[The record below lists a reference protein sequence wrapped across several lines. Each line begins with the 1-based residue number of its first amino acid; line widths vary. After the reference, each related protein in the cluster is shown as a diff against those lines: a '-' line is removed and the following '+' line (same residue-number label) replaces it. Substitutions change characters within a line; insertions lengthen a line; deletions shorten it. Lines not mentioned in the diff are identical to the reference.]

1 MQVTLVCF
9 SFITFVHSV
18 TLKAMPI
25 TAEEAFQEAA
35 SKILDTTTFVRAV
48 LSGRRRNM
56 SVDFERIDIRP
67 VEIKGVLHLQL
78 MQNDGRATTTKNL
91 LPSALEVDQLLT
103 SGYANILVEST
114 QEAYS
119 IRVTKSGD
127 AQVHT
132 EKRALEQNF
141 SHDKKK
147 DRLLDASD
155 PFLRE
160 VGIADAKGVIKPSR
174 QDKYKQV
181 EEFLRLLSP
190 ALNAAIEAGQIHKP
204 TQANPLRIT
213 DLGCGHAY
221 LTFAAHQFLLS
232 SGIPV
237 VVTGID
243 VRPESRDRNNAIAQ
257 KLGIASSISFKAEE
271 ISKTTS
277 DAADIAIALHACDT
291 ATDDA
296 IAWAVNGGA
305 KLLLIAPC
313 CHHDIQKQIDAAPEP
328 WGALTKFGL
337 MKERLGDLLTDSFRA
352 QLLRIVGYRVEVI
365 EFVGGEHTPRNL
377 MIRAVKTD
385 AKPEQI
391 DVDRYLEIT
400 AQWGVK
406 PALEKK
412 LSTLNIR

>member
-1 MQVTLVCF
+1 
-9 SFITFVHSV
+9 
-18 TLKAMPI
+18 MPI
-25 TAEEAFQEAA
+25 TCQEAFSEAA
-35 SKILDTTTFVRAV
+35 SKILNTNSFVRAV

-56 SVDFERIDIRP
+56 SVDFERIDIRLI
-67 VEIKGVLHLQL
+67 EIKGVLHLQL

-91 LPSALEVDQLLT
+91 LPSTVEVDQLLN
-103 SGYANILVEST
+103 SGYANIMVEST
-114 QEAYS
+114 DEAYS

-127 AQVHT
+127 AQVHI
-132 EKRALEQNF
+132 EKRQAEQNL

-147 DRLLDASD
+147 ERLLDSND

-160 VGIADAKGVIKPSR
+160 VGIADVKGVIKPSR

-190 ALNAAIEAGQIHKP
+190 ALSAAIEAGHIHKP
-204 TQANPLRIT
+204 TSDKPLRIT
-213 DLGCGHAY
+213 DLGCGNAY
-221 LTFAAHQFLLS
+221 LTFAAHQFLMN
-232 SGIPV
+232 SGFPV
-237 VVTGID
+237 VITGID
-243 VRPESRDRNNAIAQ
+243 LRPESRDRNNKIAE
-257 KLGIASSISFKAEE
+257 KLGITTTINFRAEE
-271 ISKTTS
+271 ISKTT
-277 DAADIAIALHACDT
+277 AETADIAIALHACDT

-296 IAWAVNGGA
+296 IAWAVNGGS

-328 WGALTKFGL
+328 WGAITKFGL
-337 MKERLGDLLTDSFRA
+337 MKERLGDLLTDSLRA
-352 QLLRIVGYRVEVI
+352 QLLRLAGYRVEII

-391 DVDRYLEIT
+391 DIDRYFEIT

>member
-1 MQVTLVCF
+1 
-9 SFITFVHSV
+9 
-18 TLKAMPI
+18 MPI
-25 TAEEAFQEAA
+25 TREEAFQEAA
-35 SKILDTTTFVRAV
+35 SKILDTSTFVRAV

-56 SVDFERIDIRP
+56 TVPFERIDIRP

-91 LPSALEVDQLLT
+91 LPTALEVDQLLD
-103 SGYANILVEST
+103 SGYANIMVEST
-114 QEAYS
+114 SQAYS

-132 EKRALEQNF
+132 EKRTSEQNLA
-141 SHDKKK
+141 HDKKK
-147 DRLLDASD
+147 DRLLDSND

-190 ALNAAIEAGQIHKP
+190 ALNAAIDAGQIHKP
-204 TQANPLRIT
+204 TTTQPLRIT

-221 LTFAAHQFLLS
+221 LTFAAHQFLMN

-243 VRPESRDRNNAIAQ
+243 VRTESRDRNNAIAE
-257 KLGIASSISFKAEE
+257 KLGITKTISFKAEE
-271 ISKTTS
+271 ISKTT
-277 DAADIAIALHACDT
+277 AETADIAIALHACDT

-352 QLLRIVGYRVEVI
+352 QLLRLVGYRVEVI
-365 EFVGGEHTPRNL
+365 EFIGGEHTPRNL

-385 AKPEQI
+385 AKPEQLDI
-391 DVDRYLEIT
+391 DRYLEIT

>member
-1 MQVTLVCF
+1 
-9 SFITFVHSV
+9 
-18 TLKAMPI
+18 MPI
-25 TAEEAFQEAA
+25 TREEAFHEAA
-35 SKILDTTTFVRAV
+35 SKILDTSTFVRAV

-56 SVDFERIDIRP
+56 TVLFERIDIRL

-91 LPSALEVDQLLT
+91 LPTALEVDQLLA
-103 SGYANILVEST
+103 SGYANITVEST
-114 QEAYS
+114 SQAYS

-132 EKRALEQNF
+132 EKRSSEQNLA
-141 SHDKKK
+141 HDKKK
-147 DRLLDASD
+147 DRLLDSND

-190 ALNAAIEAGQIHKP
+190 ALNSAIEAGQIHKP
-204 TQANPLRIT
+204 TAAQPLRIT

-221 LTFAAHQFLLS
+221 LTFAAHQFLMN

-243 VRPESRDRNNAIAQ
+243 VRLESRDRNNAIAE
-257 KLGIASSISFKAEE
+257 KLGITKSISFKAEE
-271 ISKTTS
+271 ISKTT
-277 DAADIAIALHACDT
+277 AEMADIAIALHACDT

-296 IAWAVNGGA
+296 IAWAVNGGS

-352 QLLRIVGYRVEVI
+352 QLLRLVGYRVEVI
-365 EFVGGEHTPRNL
+365 EFIGGEHTPRNL

-385 AKPEQI
+385 AKPEQLDI
-391 DVDRYLEIT
+391 DRYLEIT
-400 AQWGVK
+400 AQWDVK

>member
-1 MQVTLVCF
+1 
-9 SFITFVHSV
+9 
-18 TLKAMPI
+18 MPI
-25 TAEEAFQEAA
+25 TREEAFNEAA
-35 SKILDTTTFVRAV
+35 SRILDTSTFVRAV
-48 LSGRRRNM
+48 FSGRRRNM
-56 SVDFERIDIRP
+56 TVDFERIDLRP
-67 VEIKGVLHLQL
+67 VEIKGVLNLQL

-91 LPSALEVDQLLT
+91 LPSALEVDQLLN
-103 SGYANILVEST
+103 SGYANITIEST
-114 QEAYS
+114 FEAYS
-119 IRVTKSGD
+119 IRITKSGD
-127 AQVHT
+127 AQVHI
-132 EKRALEQNF
+132 EKRQSEQNL

-147 DRLLDASD
+147 DRLLDSND

-190 ALNAAIEAGQIHKP
+190 ALNAAIDAGQIHKP
-204 TQANPLRIT
+204 TKENPLRIT

-221 LTFAAHQFLLS
+221 LTFAAHQFLLN

-243 VRPESRDRNNAIAQ
+243 VRPDSRDRNNAIAD
-257 KLGIASSISFKAEE
+257 KLGITQTITFKAEE

-277 DAADIAIALHACDT
+277 ENADVAIALHACDT

-385 AKPEQI
+385 AKPEQLDI
-391 DVDRYLEIT
+391 DRYLEIT

>member
-1 MQVTLVCF
+1 
-9 SFITFVHSV
+9 
-18 TLKAMPI
+18 MPI
-25 TAEEAFQEAA
+25 TREEAFQEAA
-35 SKILDTTTFVRAV
+35 SKILDTSTFVRAV

-67 VEIKGVLHLQL
+67 VEIKGVLNLQL
-78 MQNDGRATTTKNL
+78 MQNDGRATTAKNL
-91 LPSALEVDQLLT
+91 LPSALEIDQLLN
-103 SGYANILVEST
+103 SGYANIMVEST
-114 QEAYS
+114 DEAYS
-119 IRVTKSGD
+119 IRITKSGD

-132 EKRALEQNF
+132 EKRLSEQNL

-147 DRLLDASD
+147 DRLLDSND

-204 TQANPLRIT
+204 TNENPLRIT

-221 LTFAAHQFLLS
+221 LTFGAHQFLIN

-237 VVTGID
+237 IVTGID
-243 VRPESRDRNNAIAQ
+243 VRPDSRDRNNVIAE
-257 KLGIASSISFKAEE
+257 KLGISETITFKAEE

-277 DAADIAIALHACDT
+277 ESADVAIALHACDT

-313 CHHDIQKQIDAAPEP
+313 CHHDIQKQIDSAPEP
-328 WGALTKFGL
+328 WGAITKFGL

-385 AKPEQI
+385 AKPEQLEI
-391 DVDRYLEIT
+391 DRYREMT
-400 AQWGVK
+400 AQWSVE

>member
-1 MQVTLVCF
+1 
-9 SFITFVHSV
+9 
-18 TLKAMPI
+18 MPI
-25 TAEEAFQEAA
+25 TREEAFNEAA
-35 SKILDTTTFVRAV
+35 SRILDTSTFVRAV
-48 LSGRRRNM
+48 FSGRRRNM
-56 SVDFERIDIRP
+56 TVDFERVDLRP
-67 VEIKGVLHLQL
+67 VEIKGVLNLQL

-91 LPSALEVDQLLT
+91 LPSALEVDQLLN
-103 SGYANILVEST
+103 SGYANITIEST
-114 QEAYS
+114 FEAYS
-119 IRVTKSGD
+119 IRITKSGD
-127 AQVHT
+127 AQVHI
-132 EKRALEQNF
+132 EKRQSEQNL

-147 DRLLDASD
+147 DRLLDSND

-190 ALNAAIEAGQIHKP
+190 ALNAAIDAGQIHKP
-204 TQANPLRIT
+204 TKENPLRIT

-221 LTFAAHQFLLS
+221 LTFAAHQFLLN

-243 VRPESRDRNNAIAQ
+243 VRPDSRDRNNAIAD
-257 KLGIASSISFKAEE
+257 KLGITQTIRFKAEE

-277 DAADIAIALHACDT
+277 ENADVAIALHACDT

-385 AKPEQI
+385 AKPEQLDI
-391 DVDRYLEIT
+391 DRYLEIT